1 MVKKTKRVTLE
12 DVAREAGVSPMTVS
26 RVINNTGRIS
36 DETREYIRQVVDR
49 MGYRP
54 SRVARSLVTNK
65 TFLLGLIVPDIT
77 NTFFSEIV
85 HGVEDV
91 AWEKGYSVL
100 LANTSENPSREE
112 AVLSQLQEAIVDGVI
127 VCSSRLPD
135 EKLAE
140 LISHYP
146 AVVAINRTVPSHLAS
161 LVRIDPQAQPRW
173 ARAANY
179 LIERGCKRIAYLC
192 LHRSQIRGTL
202 EEYLGLFQTAGMEVK
217 PEWYVS
223 SIPTWEAGYKHAL
236 ELLTTY
242 PELDGI
248 IGGNDLLALG
258 ALRAAKELGRS
269 VPESLAI
276 TGADDI
282 LLAREIDPPLTT
294 FTMPKREIGVTA
306 AKLLFKRIEGGKAYE
321 EAFYKEDLI
330 VRQSTP

>member
-1 MVKKTKRVTLE
+1 MVKKTKRVTLQ

-36 DETREYIRQVVDR
+36 DETRKYIREVVNR

-65 TFLLGLIVPDIT
+65 TFLIGLIVPDIT

-85 HGVEDV
+85 HGVEDI

-100 LANTSENPSREE
+100 LANTSENPPREE
-112 AVLSQLQEAIVDGVI
+112 AVLRQLQEAIVDGVI

-135 EKLAE
+135 DE
-140 LISHYP
+140 LIELIRPYQ
-146 AVVAINRTVPSHLAS
+146 AVVTINRPVPQRLAS
-161 LVRIDPQAQPRW
+161 QVRIDPDAMPRW
-173 ARAANY
+173 ARAAHF
-179 LIERGCKRIAYLC
+179 LMERGRRRIAYLC

-202 EEYLGLFQTAGMEVK
+202 DEFLELFGNAGLDVK
-217 PEWYVS
+217 PDWYVS
-223 SIPTWEAGYKHAL
+223 CIPTWESGYKHTQ
-236 ELLTTY
+236 ELLAAY
-242 PELDGI
+242 PEIDGI

-269 VPESLAI
+269 VPDSLAI

-306 AKLLFKRIEGGKAYE
+306 AKLLFSRIEGDKAYE
-321 EAFYKEDLI
+321 EAFYREDLI
-330 VRQSTP
+330 VRKSTP

>member
-1 MVKKTKRVTLE
+1 MVKKTKRITLE
-12 DVAREAGVSPMTVS
+12 DVAKEAGVSPMTVS
-26 RVINNTGRIS
+26 RVMNNTGRIS

-65 TFLLGLIVPDIT
+65 TFLIGLVVPDIT

-100 LANTSENPSREE
+100 LANTNETPSREA

-135 EKLAE
+135 DDLIA
-140 LISHYP
+140 LISQYS
-146 AVVAINRTVPSHLAS
+146 AVVTINRPVPRHLAS
-161 LVRIDPQAQPRW
+161 LVRIDPSAEPRW
-173 ARAANY
+173 ARAAHY
-179 LIERGCKRIAYLC
+179 LLERGRERIAYLC
-192 LHRSQIRGTL
+192 LQRSQIRGTL
-202 EEYLGLFQTAGMEVK
+202 DEFLALFTEAGIDVN
-217 PEWYVS
+217 PDWYVS
-223 SIPTWEAGYKHAL
+223 CIPTWESGYWHTHD
-236 ELLTTY
+236 LLTAY
-242 PELDGI
+242 PEIDGI

-294 FTMPKREIGVTA
+294 FTMPKRKIGVIA
-306 AKLLFKRIEGGKAYE
+306 ANLLFKRIEGNKEYE
-321 EAFYKEDLI
+321 EIYYKEGLVI
-330 VRQSTP
+330 RQSTP